1 MYNFKRQG
9 YKLLFESKTYN
20 THVYHLLCPLLSLM
34 HLYQLRILLH
44 LLMWVLVPVWTEAQ
58 PNICSKAH
66 KDYGMDLRQDRTKIM
81 TPGRDLDPS
90 VRIQGHPL
98 IVCS

>member
-1 MYNFKRQG
+1 MPTSFIDAFVSAKN
-9 YKLLFESKTYN
+9 SASSATKT
-20 THVYHLLCPLLSLM
+20 
-34 HLYQLRILLH
+34 
-44 LLMWVLVPVWTEAQ
+44 MWVLVPVWTEAQ

-98 IVCS
+98 IICS